1 MRSKQGD
8 VSGSVQTLYKMVDS
22 RVEAVEF
29 IVGEGAAC
37 VRTPLRELKLKP
49 GILIACIVRGGKV
62 IIPGG
67 DDTIEV
73 NDNIVVVSSDL
84 YLRNL
89 DEIMDVKS

>member
-1 MRSKQGD
+1 MK
-8 VSGSVQTLYKMVDS
+8 
-22 RVEAVEF
+22 
-29 IVGEGAAC
+29 
-37 VRTPLRELKLKP
+37 TPLRDLKLKP
-49 GILIACIVRGGKV
+49 GILIACIVRSGKV

-89 DEIMDVKS
+89 DEIME